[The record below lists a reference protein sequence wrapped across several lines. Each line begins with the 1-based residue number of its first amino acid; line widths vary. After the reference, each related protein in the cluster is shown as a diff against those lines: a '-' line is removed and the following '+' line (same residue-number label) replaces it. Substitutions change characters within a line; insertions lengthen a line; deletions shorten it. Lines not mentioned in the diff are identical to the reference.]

1 MEAVHREQSLWD
13 PSALFSGSAIAQEK
27 EKGVAEDETVI

>member
-27 EKGVAEDETVI
+27 GVAEDETVI

>member
-1 MEAVHREQSLWD
+1 MEAVHRELSLWD

-27 EKGVAEDETVI
+27 KGVAEDETVI